1 MPTSVAIPRLDGMR
15 PHRPAA
21 LVFILVTLLID
32 VMGLGLIIPVFPNL
46 IKLLSGSE
54 TAGAQL
60 LGVFT
65 AVYAVMQFIFAPIL
79 GALSDRYGRR
89 PVLLLSLLGVGLD
102 YLLLYFA
109 PSLGWLLLGRV
120 IAGITGASVTV
131 ANAYVADVTTP
142 QDRARNYGL
151 LGATFGVGFIL
162 GPALGGVLGDINL
175 RLPFA
180 FAAGLSLLNAL
191 YGYFVLPESV
201 TAQTRGRRL
210 SREVFNPFSPLR
222 DLGRY
227 PLVRNLAGAFVLIGL
242 AQQVIFNTW
251 VLFTESVLHWTPSQ
265 NGVALA
271 VVGVLSAITQA
282 LLVAPAMRLLG
293 ERGAIFTGLLLGTV
307 QYLLLGAARS
317 GAVLYGSILFGSLAG
332 IAGPAIQGL
341 ISRTVDAREQGRVQ
355 GALASVNS
363 LVGVAGPLAATW
375 VFAYFNRP
383 TADPKIPGAAFYMAA
398 LFSLLGALL
407 AGVVLRRMPARLRT
421 GVAEQDLTEPP
432 ATVPEKTVPE
442 KG

>member
-1 MPTSVAIPRLDGMR
+1 MR
-15 PHRPAA
+15 ANRPAA
-21 LVFILVTLLID
+21 LVFILITLLID

-54 TAGAQL
+54 TAGAQM
-60 LGVFT
+60 LGIFT
-65 AVYAVMQFIFAPIL
+65 AVYAVMQFVFAPVL

-109 PSLGWLLLGRV
+109 PSLGWLFVGRI
-120 IAGITGASVTV
+120 IAGITGASITV
-131 ANAYVADVTTP
+131 ANAYVADVTKP
-142 QDRARNYGL
+142 EDRARNFGL

-162 GPALGGVLGDINL
+162 GPALGGLLGNLDL

-180 FAAGLSLLNAL
+180 FAAGLSLLNAA

-201 TAQTRGRRL
+201 TAQTRGKAL
-210 SREVFNPFSPLR
+210 GREIFNPLAPLR

-227 PLVRNLAGAFVLIGL
+227 PLVRNLAATFVLIGL

-251 VLFTESVLHWTPSQ
+251 VLFTESVLNWTPAQ

-271 VVGVLSAITQA
+271 VVGLLSAITQA

-293 ERGAIFTGLLLGTV
+293 ERGAIFAGLTLGTI
-307 QYLLLGAARS
+307 QYVVLGAARS
-317 GAVLYGSILFGSLAG
+317 GAMLYGSILVGSLAG
-332 IAGPAIQGL
+332 IGGPAIQGL
-341 ISRTVDAREQGRVQ
+341 ISRSVDAREQGRVQ

-363 LVGVAGPLAATW
+363 LVGVVGPLAATW
-375 VFAYFNRP
+375 VYAYFNRP
-383 TADPKIPGAAFYMAA
+383 DADPRIPGAAFYMAA
-398 LFSLLGALL
+398 VFSLLGTIL
-407 AGVVLRRMPARLRT
+407 AGVVLRRMPASMR
-421 GVAEQDLTEPP
+421 GKEQ
-432 ATVPEKTVPE
+432 APEA
-442 KG
+442 